1 LEARIIPWPG
11 RLVQS
16 LVKTGPQIVPSHDKY
31 FYWNRGKIK
40 EDREDGLQQT
50 PSAAPTL
57 RDGTFQARA
66 VAGCVLIVLT
76 ALLIAVSPWTEY
88 YWHFDNFLH
97 GGEDFEFGLLATIMV
112 FCLVLVLLQRSKQ
125 GVVFWFALWRWLS
138 VLFQDPDP
146 ASPNLSFK
154 SVMASD
160 TVPFPD
166 PISGVY
172 DLPLRI

>member
-11 RLVQS
+11 CLVQS
-16 LVKTGPQIVPSHDKY
+16 LVKTIPQIVPSHHKY
-31 FYWNRGKIK
+31 FYRNRGKIK

-57 RDGTFQARA
+57 RDGTSEARA
-66 VAGCVLIVLT
+66 VAGRVLIVLT

-138 VLFQDPDP
+138 VLLQHPDP
-146 ASPNLSFK
+146 SSPKLSFK

-160 TVPFPD
+160 TVPLPD